1 MGAFVELKSF
11 ARLKNAT
18 AVEINLA
25 AIPMALCL
33 ATFGGAAAGAAASV
47 LLHAFEAPGDIRV
60 NTFDSGGFAIAYDD
74 IPAEGGEVGTAV
86 LVHGFATAADE
97 NWRRLGWYASFS
109 RKGYRVLALDL
120 RGHGRSAKPHDP
132 AAYRFEAL
140 ADDVVAMMDHAGVGR
155 VE

>member
-1 MGAFVELKSF
+1 MGAFVDLKRF

-18 AVEINLA
+18 AVAINLA
-25 AIPMALCL
+25 AIPMAFVSRPL
-33 ATFGGAAAGAAASV
+33 AV
-47 LLHAFEAPGDIRV
+47 LLLVLPPILLHAFQTPGEIRV

-109 RKGYRVLALDL
+109 RKGYRVLGLDL

-132 AAYRFEAL
+132 AAYRFEA
-140 ADDVVAMMDHAGVGR
+140 
-155 VE
+155 